1 MAGKRSSAGD
11 SDIVSARKNY
21 VNVGVV
27 DLYADINFHFNP
39 SKQTI
44 INSVSFIQLCTG
56 GSVTDLV
63 QGLRNRGSRL
73 TESQITYILK
83 ETVQA
88 LIYLH
93 ENHCMHRDVKG
104 IFERT
109 KVEVTFIY
117 KSYLISQA
125 TTSY

>member
-1 MAGKRSSAGD
+1 MKID
-11 SDIVSARKNY
+11 
-21 VNVGVV
+21 
-27 DLYADINFHFNP
+27 F
-39 SKQTI
+39 
-44 INSVSFIQLCTG
+44 NSVSFIQLCTG

-73 TESQITYILK
+73 TEPQIAYILK

-109 KVEVTFIY
+109 RVEVTFIN
-117 KSYLISQA
+117 IFIIP
-125 TTSY
+125 